1 VGLIFNLTLFRS
13 ILNMATSVASQLAK
27 LRKERE
33 ALEKREKALQTRT
46 HTRAIEKILA
56 IAKDAGL
63 SASDISAAM
72 GAGKKK
78 STKVK
83 VAGAVKKAGPR
94 GKVAPKYKNP
104 ADPTQTWTG
113 RGKSPVW
120 VQALKA
126 AGTLDSALI

>member
-1 VGLIFNLTLFRS
+1 LLTRS
-13 ILNMATSVASQLAK
+13 
-27 LRKERE
+27 
-33 ALEKREKALQTRT
+33 

-63 SASDISAAM
+63 SAADISAAM
-72 GAGKKK
+72 GGGKKK
-78 STKVK
+78 AAKVK
-83 VAGAVKKAGPR
+83 TVGAAKKSGPR
-94 GKVAPKYKNP
+94 GKVAPKYRNP
-104 ADPTQTWTG
+104 ANAEQTWTG

>member
-1 VGLIFNLTLFRS
+1 
-13 ILNMATSVASQLAK
+13 MATSVASQLAK

-46 HTRAIEKILA
+46 HARAIEKILA

-63 SASDISAAM
+63 SAADIAAAM
-72 GAGKKK
+72 GGSKKK
-78 STKVK
+78 AAKTK

-104 ADPTQTWTG
+104 ADATQTWTG

-120 VQALKA
+120 VQALKN

>member
-1 VGLIFNLTLFRS
+1 
-13 ILNMATSVASQLAK
+13 MATSVASQLAK

-63 SASDISAAM
+63 SASDISSAM
-72 GAGKKK
+72 GGGKKK
-78 STKVK
+78 SDKAKATR
-83 VAGAVKKAGPR
+83 AVKKSGPR

-120 VQALKA
+120 VQALKN

>member
-1 VGLIFNLTLFRS
+1 
-13 ILNMATSVASQLAK
+13 MATSVASQLAK

-46 HTRAIEKILA
+46 HTRALEKILA

-63 SASDISAAM
+63 SAADISAAM
-72 GAGKKK
+72 GGGKKK
-78 STKVK
+78 SAKSK

-94 GKVAPKYKNP
+94 GKVAAKYKNP
-104 ADPTQTWTG
+104 ADASQTWTG

-120 VQALKA
+120 VQALKN

>member
-1 VGLIFNLTLFRS
+1 
-13 ILNMATSVASQLAK
+13 MATSVASQLAK

-33 ALEKREKALQTRT
+33 ALEKREKALQART

-63 SASDISAAM
+63 SATDISAAM
-72 GAGKKK
+72 GGGKKK
-78 STKVK
+78 SAK
-83 VAGAVKKAGPR
+83 VAGAVKKTGPR

-104 ADPTQTWTG
+104 SDPTQTWTG

-120 VQALKA
+120 VQALKNT
-126 AGTLDSALI
+126 GSLDSALIS